1 MNPVAGG
8 CTFYRFDKNNGKM
21 YILLQH
27 TYKDKKRSYYEDIG
41 GRMEPHD
48 LSIYHTI
55 TREINEE
62 TNGQFGNNV
71 YERLISPYAVWTYNP
86 SGKYIIFY
94 LQADEHE
101 QNIPLSTMDTYE
113 YHSGYERTFHWI
125 CLNKIHT
132 ITLSPRLPKRIYF
145 PPLRCIMSSFTQ
157 ICGEHQPTRIIKK
170 DDFTCTDNFVFRPI
184 RANF

>member
-62 TNGQFGNNV
+62 TNGQFAVLKPELACEVKIPEGRSSSQV
-71 YERLISPYAVWTYNP
+71 YFSHD
-86 SGKYIIFY
+86 K
-94 LQADEHE
+94 
-101 QNIPLSTMDTYE
+101 QNI
-113 YHSGYERTFHWI
+113 
-125 CLNKIHT
+125 
-132 ITLSPRLPKRIYF
+132 
-145 PPLRCIMSSFTQ
+145 
-157 ICGEHQPTRIIKK
+157 KK
-170 DDFTCTDNFVFRPI
+170 VIEDI
-184 RANF
+184 